1 MFTSDDYLYGWLLY
15 ISGGLVFMGCWWW
28 LTAKI
33 RFADIRLLLRV
44 IAGVIM
50 FVPWYVSPDM
60 DYLAPAIIM
69 VGMEGLFEGP
79 GAFWRAG
86 TPLLVVLALAVV
98 ACLIYSLVRFLLRR
112 RSKPE
117 TAEAA

>member
-15 ISGGLVFMGCWWW
+15 IASGLVFMAFWWY

-50 FVPWYVSPDM
+50 FVPWYVS
-60 DYLAPAIIM
+60 
-69 VGMEGLFEGP
+69 
-79 GAFWRAG
+79 AFWRAG
-86 TPLLVVLALAVV
+86 TPLLVVLALAIA
-98 ACLIYSLVRFLLRR
+98 ACLIYSLVRFVLRR
-112 RSKPE
+112 RSKPAE
-117 TAEAA
+117 AEAA